1 MIQTQRRFFIGV
13 AMLMATLTAIAQTF
27 TLKGTVTDDE
37 GNALELATV
46 ACPSQ
51 SKVTMTN
58 LKGEY
63 TMRLHT
69 ADSVVI
75 RYSMVGYNTRTRTL
89 YKPQGTQTLRIL
101 LRSSQELGEVVVTE
115 KRRQT
120 DQMEQLDLKEIKAVP
135 SATGNAIEELIQQ
148 QAGVSTHNELSSQ
161 YNVRGGSFDE
171 NSVYINNVEVYRPL
185 LIRSGQQEGLSV
197 INADMVERVGFS
209 SGGFSAKYGDKM
221 SSALDIT
228 YHRPKRF
235 EASAMASLLGGSAY
249 LGTSSKKF
257 SMSHGLRYKTNRYLL
272 GSLET
277 TGEYRP
283 NQLDYQTYITY
294 EPNRR
299 WTLALLGNISENHYN
314 FRPKDRETSFGTM
327 EDAKSFK
334 VYFDGQEKDIFRT
347 LFGTA
352 SLTRHIGDST
362 HVKLL
367 WSAFHTK
374 EQERYDIQGQYWL
387 NDAQSAEQLGVGT
400 YAEHARNYL
409 TANVQSLKLMVNRQ
423 LRRHAIEGALT
434 MKWEH
439 IKEQSRE
446 YEMRD
451 SSGYSV
457 PHTGERLDL
466 IYNLASHQDMK
477 STRLEGYLQDVLR
490 WSSGNS
496 GKAGKTGDSGNP
508 GTPGNSGQSG
518 QSGQPG
524 QLGDSGKS
532 PTFYTL
538 TYGVRFA
545 NWSYNKE
552 TIVSPRLSLAIVPG
566 ANPNLTYRF
575 ATGLYYQAPF
585 YKELRDTT
593 MSATGTT
600 VVTLNRNIKSQRSV
614 QVLAAVDYRFKMLGQ
629 RPFKFTA
636 EAYYKALSNLVPYN
650 VQNVKVTYYGEN
662 LTAGHAM
669 GLDLKLFGEFVPG
682 TDSWLTFS
690 LMSAQQHFTDK
701 ERFGGASYPL
711 PTDQRFALNLH
722 FTDYFPGT
730 ERWKMTL
737 RLAYADGLPFGAP
750 HRGIEAQNFR
760 APAYK
765 RADIGMSYLAYKAPS
780 PTAFSIKN
788 VWLSIDCLN
797 LLGISNVNSYYWVT
811 DVTNRQWAVPNYL
824 TGRQING
831 KVIVEF

>member
-1 MIQTQRRFFIGV
+1 MT
-13 AMLMATLTAIAQTF
+13 AALLMLSMTALAQSF
-27 TLKGTVTDDE
+27 TLKGIVTDDE

-46 ACPSQ
+46 ACVAQ
-51 SKVTMTN
+51 GKVTMTN

-63 TMRLHT
+63 SMTLQS

-75 RYSMVGYNTRTRTL
+75 RYTMVGYKSRTRTL

-101 LRSSQELGEVVVTE
+101 LRADQQLDEVVVTE
-115 KRRQT
+115 RRRQT
-120 DQMEQLDLKEIKAVP
+120 SQTEQLDLKNIKGVP
-135 SATGNAIEELIQQ
+135 TASGNAIEELIQQ

-171 NSVYINNVEVYRPL
+171 NFVYINNVEVYRPL

-197 INADMVERVGFS
+197 INPDMVEHVGFS
-209 SGGFSAKYGDKM
+209 SGGFEAKYGDKM

-228 YHRPKRF
+228 YKRPKAL
-235 EASAMASLLGGSAY
+235 EATASASLLGASAY
-249 LGTSSKKF
+249 VGMSSKKF

-277 TGEYRP
+277 TGEYKP
-283 NQLDYQTYITY
+283 NFLDYQTFITY

-299 WTLALLGNISENHYN
+299 WTLSLLGNISENHYN

-327 EDAKSFK
+327 EDVKSFR

-352 SLTRHIGDST
+352 SITRHLGDST

-374 EQERYDIQGQYWL
+374 EQEAYDIQGQYWL
-387 NDAQSAEQLGVGT
+387 DDTQSAEQLGVGT
-400 YAEHARNYL
+400 YMEHARNNL
-409 TANVQSLKLMVNRQ
+409 TANVQSLKLMFNRQ
-423 LRRHAIEGALT
+423 LRRHDIEAALT
-434 MKWEH
+434 MKWED

-457 PHTGERLDL
+457 PHNGQRLDL
-466 IYNLASHQDMK
+466 IYTLASKNEM
-477 STRLEGYLQDVLR
+477 SSRRIEGYVQDTYKWQR
-490 WSSGNS
+490 GES
-496 GKAGKTGDSGNP
+496 
-508 GTPGNSGQSG
+508 
-518 QSGQPG
+518 
-524 QLGDSGKS
+524 
-532 PTFYTL
+532 FFTL
-538 TYGVRFA
+538 NYGLRFA
-545 NWSYNKE
+545 NWSFNHE
-552 TIVSPRLSLAIVPG
+552 TIVSPRASIAIVPG
-566 ANPNLTYRF
+566 SNQNITYRF

-593 MSATGTT
+593 TQAGIT
-600 VVTLNRNIKSQRSV
+600 VATLNRNIKSQQSL
-614 QVLAAVDYRFKMLGQ
+614 QFIAAMDYRFRMMN

-636 EAYYKALSNLVPYN
+636 EAYYKALSNLIPYN

-662 LTAGHAM
+662 LTSGYAL
-669 GLDLKLFGEFVPG
+669 GLDMKLYGEFVPG
-682 TDSWLTFS
+682 TDSWISFS
-690 LMSAQQHFTDK
+690 LMRTQQK
-701 ERFGGASYPL
+701 YQGQWVPL
-711 PTDQRFALNLH
+711 PTDQRYALNLH

-750 HRGIEAQNFR
+750 HRGIEKQSFR

-765 RADIGMSYLAYKAPS
+765 RADIGMSYLAYQGPKRTS
-780 PTAFSIKN
+780 FGISR
-788 VWLSIDCLN
+788 VWLGLDCLN
-797 LLGISNVNSYYWVT
+797 LFGISNVNSYYWVT
-811 DVTNRQWAVPNYL
+811 DVASRQWAVPNYL

-831 KVIVEF
+831 RVIVEF